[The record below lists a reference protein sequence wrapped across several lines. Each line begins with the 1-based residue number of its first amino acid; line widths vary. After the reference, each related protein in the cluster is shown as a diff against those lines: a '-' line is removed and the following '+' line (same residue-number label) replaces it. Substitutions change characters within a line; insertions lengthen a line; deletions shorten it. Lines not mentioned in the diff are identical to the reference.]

1 VPDYEHSMTVAAIVV
16 LSGCGFFHDFNTS
29 NAVQDYRL
37 NCTGSFTND
46 CESNLDR
53 QKKILTKSVGH
64 DGYERIVNAGNE
76 VIDDLIDRHEK
87 MRPGIFARWF
97 LGDAQPFSDAR
108 NQLFLES
115 DMI

>member
-1 VPDYEHSMTVAAIVV
+1 MIAKATWEDTNIVM
-16 LSGCGFFHDFNTS
+16 LEL
-29 NAVQDYRL
+29 AR
-37 NCTGSFTND
+37 
-46 CESNLDR
+46 SNLDR